1 MRILRYRAFNH
12 AHPPMNIRSGRD
24 QDPLMRRALGW
35 TVLQYALLLIVVL
48 AGRILVAS
56 ALGWGLIALG
66 VALTAWSV
74 WAFRQT
80 RIHLTPIVREGGSHI
95 TTGPYRWVRHPMY
108 TSVLLLAAGCVA
120 LDPTIPRIIAAVL
133 LVPALVGKL
142 TVEEELLHR
151 AYPTYADHVKRT
163 KRLVPGIW

>member
-1 MRILRYRAFNH
+1 
-12 AHPPMNIRSGRD
+12 MNIRLGHQ
-24 QDPLMRRALGW
+24 QDPARRRALAW
-35 TVLQYALLLIVVL
+35 TVLQYALLLIVIL
-48 AGRILVAS
+48 GGRLFVAS
-56 ALGWGLIALG
+56 GVGWSLIALG
-66 VALTAWSV
+66 VLLTAWSV

-95 TTGPYRWVRHPMY
+95 VTGPYRWVRHPMY
-108 TSVLLLAAGCVA
+108 TSVLLLAAGCVS
-120 LDPTIPRIIAAVL
+120 LDPTVPRIIAAVL
-133 LVPALVGKL
+133 LIPALVGKL